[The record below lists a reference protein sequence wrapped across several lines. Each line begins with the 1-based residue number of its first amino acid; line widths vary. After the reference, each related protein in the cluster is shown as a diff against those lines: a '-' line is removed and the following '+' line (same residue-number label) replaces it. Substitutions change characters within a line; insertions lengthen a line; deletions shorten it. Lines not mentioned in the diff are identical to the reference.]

1 MRSRKLV
8 YCGTAALGLLLGSCG
23 TPPPLRTMACHS
35 AGTPEIVHAP
45 DGKQAMTLKVLT
57 YNIEGLGFPARSG
70 RAPELRQIGVKLSAM
85 RSAGTGPDIVLFQ
98 EMFSG

>member
-8 YCGTAALGLLLGSCG
+8 FCSAAALGLASCG
-23 TPPPLRTMACHS
+23 TPRPLRTMACHS
-35 AGTPEIVHAP
+35 AGAPGIVEAP

-85 RSAGTGPDIVLFQ
+85 RSAGTGPDVVLFQ
-98 EMFSG
+98 EMFSGA